1 MRVPLQLAI
10 LSGSLLLST
19 QLAYADV
26 LPGYSAS
33 EPGSFDQSEAVR
45 TSFSPEPW
53 HPALS
58 QGVTD
63 GQSLTVGPTVH
74 EPSLCQPDWPHDT
87 GWFGE
92 FLLLRAR
99 DVDIPYATPVDGPIL
114 NPVPLG
120 PSSVVGHDY
129 SPGFRVGRTQL
140 LDCGSSLTAT
150 FSYYRSDASDSL
162 SLPGGTGWVRPEV
175 THPNTPAADFDKLA
189 ADARYEIDFQIGDI
203 VYQSRLLD
211 GCGRW
216 LDYVAGVRYAH
227 LDQVFESE
235 FSILGIRTVDT
246 AIQFDGI
253 GGRFGLEGEQSL
265 KCGFRVY
272 GQAFANILAGAF
284 SAEYTQNFNLAG
296 LEASASVEDHRLVPQ
311 LELEFG
317 LGWQNRSGRFRVRAG
332 YFVGS
337 WFNLTTTPA
346 WLDAVQRDDLD
357 DATETL
363 TFDGLAA
370 RVEYRF

>member
-1 MRVPLQLAI
+1 MQAAHGQVR
-10 LSGSLLLST
+10 
-19 QLAYADV
+19 
-26 LPGYSAS
+26 PGYSVSDSGPAQYSAPSNPAATS
-33 EPGSFDQSEAVR
+33 EYI
-45 TSFSPEPW
+45 
-53 HPALS
+53 
-58 QGVTD
+58 
-63 GQSLTVGPTVH
+63 
-74 EPSLCQPDWPHDT
+74 EPSQWEYASSSGDMDRASVAAAPAVSHSAACQPDWPHDT

-92 FLLLRAR
+92 FLFLRAR
-99 DVDIPYATPVDGPIL
+99 DVDIPYATPVDGPIM

-129 SPGFRVGRTQL
+129 APGFRIGRTQL
-140 LDCGSSLTAT
+140 LDSRSSLTAV

-162 SLPGGTGWVRPEV
+162 NLPGGTGWVRPEV

-189 ADARYEIDFQIGDI
+189 ADAHYEIDFQMGDI

-235 FSILGIRTVDT
+235 FSVLGIRTVDT
-246 AIQFDGI
+246 EIRFDGI

-265 KCGFRVY
+265 RCGFRVY

-284 SAEYTQNFNLAG
+284 SADYTQNFNLAG
-296 LEASASVEDHRLVPQ
+296 QEAAESVEDHRIVPQ

-317 LGWQNRSGRFRVRAG
+317 LGWQNSSGRFRVRAG

-346 WLDAVQRDDLD
+346 WIDAVQSGDLD

-363 TFDGLAA
+363 TFDGLVA